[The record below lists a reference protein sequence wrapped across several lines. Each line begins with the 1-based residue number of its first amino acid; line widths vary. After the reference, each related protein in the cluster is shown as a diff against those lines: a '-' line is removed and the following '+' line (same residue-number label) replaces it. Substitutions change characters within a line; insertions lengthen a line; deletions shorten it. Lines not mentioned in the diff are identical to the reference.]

1 MAKTFTLTSGSY
13 QGRYMQVYCTQTIDI
28 ATNTSKIDWTL
39 SSIGGS
45 SNYYSTGATT
55 LKINGETV
63 YSKARV
69 NWDAKT
75 FPAAKGSVSGTIS
88 FIHDEKGD
96 KSITVSLTT
105 AIYVGEASAS
115 TYSDRWYLD
124 NIPRQAK
131 ITYAPDFN
139 DLENPTIS
147 FSNPAGNAVDSLAAC
162 ISFTGAND
170 DIPYKEIKD
179 KTSTSFTFELSESER
194 DTLRNNTTSGT
205 RDVMFFVR
213 TEIGGN
219 RFFSIETR
227 KLTIAKT
234 DEKLPSVTMTV
245 ALNNSSLPSEVK
257 DEIKKTYIQGKS
269 RLDINLTAQGKYGAS
284 IDSYIASVDGKRYYS
299 SSFTT
304 DVIMNSGSVFV
315 YGYAMDSRG
324 FLGEKSQEIS
334 VFEYSKPLIV
344 PINNYTPIQC
354 YRSDGNGNKIGNS
367 TSVWIKAKRS
377 YYDLSGNNTCALEW
391 RRKSITEAWDNNK
404 HKWHKLIAKTD
415 TSTDVYDALITDES
429 DDDVFEVT
437 SSYVVQI
444 RAIDDIGEYDTEE
457 FDIPTQEVTLHL
469 GKGGKNVSVGTYCD
483 YSEPYT
489 FYSDWKAI
497 FDKGVYIGE
506 DKLPISDFIIER
518 GTDGIWTY
526 EKWASGKAV
535 CWGVSTQENVPI
547 DIAWGSLFESPPYV
561 FELPKDLFIDTPQFD
576 IALVSTSGVLLEVF
590 SKGSKTETPHLC
602 AIRPFALTAEI
613 LNISIVARG
622 RWK

>member
-39 SSIGGS
+39 SSVGGS

-55 LKINGETV
+55 LKINGEQV
-63 YSKARV
+63 YYKARV

-131 ITYAPDFN
+131 ITSSPDFT
-139 DLENPTIS
+139 DLENPTVYYN
-147 FSNPAGNAVDSLAAC
+147 NPAGNAVDSLMAC
-162 ISFTGAND
+162 ISFTGATD
-170 DIPYKEIKD
+170 DISYRDIS
-179 KTSTSFTFELSESER
+179 KTGTYYTFMLTDAER
-194 DTLRNNTTSGT
+194 DVLRNNTTSKT
-205 RDVMFFVR
+205 RDVIFFVH
-213 TEIGGN
+213 TKIGGN
-219 RFFSIETR
+219 IFYSTSTK
-227 KLTIAKT
+227 KLTIEET
-234 DEKLPSVTMTV
+234 DNTRPSVTMNV
-245 ALNNSSLPSEVK
+245 ALDNGSLPSKFK
-257 DEIKKTYIQGKS
+257 DMYIQGKS
-269 RLDINLTAQGKYGAS
+269 RLNVDLTAQGKYGAS
-284 IDSYIASVDGKRYYS
+284 ISSYSASIDEKRYYS

-304 DVIMNSGSVFV
+304 DAIVNSGSVFV
-315 YGYAMDSRG
+315 FGYATDSRG
-324 FLGEKSQEIS
+324 FVGQKDQKIS
-334 VFEYSKPLIV
+334 VLAYSKPLVI
-344 PINNYTPIQC
+344 PIGNENSILC
-354 YRSDGNGNKIGNS
+354 YRSDGNGVRIGNS

-377 YYDLSGNNTCALEW
+377 YYNLSGKNACALQW
-391 RRKSITEAWDNNK
+391 RRRLSTEAWDDSA
-404 HKWHKLIAKTD
+404 HLWQDLIPKTT
-415 TSTDVYDALITDES
+415 TSTDEYNALITGEDEA
-429 DDDVFEVT
+429 VFELNK
-437 SSYVVQI
+437 SYAIQI
-444 RAIDDIGEYDTEE
+444 RAIDDIGEYDRKDFE
-457 FDIPTQEVTLHL
+457 IPTQDVALHL
-469 GKGGKNVSVGTYCD
+469 GKGGKNVFVGTYCD

-506 DKLPISDFIIER
+506 DKLPISDFVIER

-535 CWGVSTQENVPI
+535 CWGSKSCGTANVTNGWGDESTHLYESKQGYSETYPSGLFKNPPI
-547 DIAWGSLFESPPYV
+547 CIMTPYGDGGAML
-561 FELPKDLFIDTPQFD
+561 ETIGDGTASQTPQAY
-576 IALVSTSGVLLEVF
+576 IV
-590 SKGSKTETPHLC
+590 
-602 AIRPFALTAEI
+602 RPAPNSALTNTRIEYYAI
-613 LNISIVARG
+613 G